1 MMRVES
7 YMSHAPITIRDDT
20 VYWKAFD
27 IMREKDLHHIPVV
40 NENNAVVGILTR
52 RDLQISALHYKEAP
66 VEVSEVMH
74 SPVVTISA
82 GELLSEAAKQMI
94 DNRIGGLPVLDT
106 NGEVV
111 GILTETDLLRALID
125 QLGQETPD
133 V

>member
-1 MMRVES
+1 MRVEK
-7 YMSHAPITIRDDT
+7 YMSLVPITIRDDT

-27 IMREKDLHHIPVV
+27 IMKEKDLHHIPVI
-40 NENNAVVGILTR
+40 NENNAVVGLLTR
-52 RDLQISALHYKEAP
+52 RDLQIAAMHFKEAQ

-74 SPVVTISA
+74 SPVVTISP

-106 NGEVV
+106 NGQIV

-125 QLGQETPD
+125 QLDKETL
-133 V
+133 